1 MGRYRILV
9 RRQRLEP
16 EIRVVASVADE
27 SVVRCADHLG
37 VAEWFEGF
45 AVEGAESGELGC
57 GAEEEDVVDSHFSV
71 AGVRRSCEAGRLEVK
86 IRELVFEVYLY
97 TPLLPHGSPHI

>member
-1 MGRYRILV
+1 
-9 RRQRLEP
+9 
-16 EIRVVASVADE
+16 
-27 SVVRCADHLG
+27 
-37 VAEWFEGF
+37 
-45 AVEGAESGELGC
+45 
-57 GAEEEDVVDSHFSV
+57 VVDSHFSV